1 MATTGYQ
8 PSSQLTPDSVVSTVT
23 SSQACIFAPFPPDA
37 GGTSGRE
44 SAASAGDLR
53 DMDSIPASGR
63 SPGEGH
69 GNPTPVLLP
78 RESHGQRN
86 LVGYSP

>member
-8 PSSQLTPDSVVSTVT
+8 PSSQLTPDSAVSTVT